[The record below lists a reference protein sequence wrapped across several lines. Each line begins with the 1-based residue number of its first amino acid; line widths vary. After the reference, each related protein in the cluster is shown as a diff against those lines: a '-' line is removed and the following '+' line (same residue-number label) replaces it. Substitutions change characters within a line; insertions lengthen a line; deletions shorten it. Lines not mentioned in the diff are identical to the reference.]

1 MKSKKDQDKTITT
14 EDRARAMREVV
25 NKAIEWYRNSLRAY
39 PLQEE
44 IALRIAVQ
52 NLIKLGW

>member
-1 MKSKKDQDKTITT
+1 MKKDKPITKA
-14 EDRARAMREVV
+14 DRDEAVRAVV

-39 PLQEE
+39 PLQGE

>member
-1 MKSKKDQDKTITT
+1 MTKQKQDKPITKT
-14 EDRARAMREVV
+14 ERDEAVRTVV